1 MSLEQ
6 LREKLE
12 EVQKQRKLEEELRRQ
27 ENSRA
32 RDAYLRGLQEKV
44 AYISARRQE
53 LREENA
59 EKRQEKR
66 EFSAKE
72 QRKLAEIRE
81 KSLLEVYG
89 KIVEKKDRTF
99 AEKQRLARELR
110 DIKQKRQYL
119 NANEAKVEE
128 KKWKALA
135 DGAEREIK
143 ERQNEKLVDQEKFS
157 SIKVRHFPNFCR
169 IFP

>member
-6 LREKLE
+6 LREKLQ
-12 EVQKQRKLEEELRRQ
+12 EVQKQRKLEESQKRQ

-32 RDAYLRGLQEKV
+32 RDSYLRGIQEKV
-44 AYISARRQE
+44 AYISSRRQE

-59 EKRQEKR
+59 AKRQEKR

-72 QRKLAEIRE
+72 EQKLAQIRE
-81 KSLLEVYG
+81 KSLLEVYT
-89 KIVEKKDRTF
+89 KVVEKKDRTF
-99 AEKQRLARELR
+99 AEKQRLAQELR
-110 DIKQKRQYL
+110 EIKQKRQYL

-143 ERQNEKLVDQEKFS
+143 ARQNEKLIDQEKLE
-157 SIKVRHFPNFCR
+157 SIKVYLAFY
-169 IFP
+169 